1 MAFAIRLSFPFIYRG
16 LILFADAPKMSD
28 QQKPDEEEMNAAQ
41 LIGKYTIKEVST
53 GKSVTVESL
62 WRDQTCVL
70 MFFRRWACPFCRLD
84 AVRLSRIKPQLDAA
98 GVRVVGIGH
107 ENIGLD
113 DFRKGEYFKGVH
125 LLSDSARQCHQQI
138 TDYLELFVD
147 EERNAYKALGYKR
160 YSWFTIIPAILTTAS
175 RAKAAEAKAEN
186 VGGDLTTGDGLLM
199 GGTLIVEKGGG
210 KVLLNY
216 QQETPEGYVGN
227 TSILEALGVSR

>member
-1 MAFAIRLSFPFIYRG
+1 MAFAMRLSFPFVYRG
-16 LILFADAPKMSD
+16 LILFADVSKVPA
-28 QQKPDEEEMNAAQ
+28 QEEEMNAAQ
-41 LIGKYTIKEVST
+41 LIGKFTLKEVSS

-98 GVRVVGIGH
+98 GVRLVGIGH

-113 DFRKGEYFKGVH
+113 DFRQGEYFKG
-125 LLSDSARQCHQQI
+125 
-138 TDYLELFVD
+138 ELYVD
-147 EERNAYKALGYKR
+147 EERNAYKALQYKR
-160 YSWFTIIPAILTTAS
+160 FSWFTIIPAILTSSA
-175 RAKAAEAKAEN
+175 RAKAAEAKSEK

-199 GGTLIVEKGGG
+199 GGTLVVEKGGN

-216 QQETPEGYVGN
+216 QQDTPEGFVGN
-227 TSILEALGVSR
+227 SAILDALGISR

>member
-16 LILFADAPKMSD
+16 LILFADVSKVP
-28 QQKPDEEEMNAAQ
+28 EEEMNAAQ
-41 LIGKYTIKEVST
+41 LIGKFTIKEVSS

-98 GVRVVGIGH
+98 GVRLVGIGH

-113 DFRKGEYFKGVH
+113 DFRQGEFFKGELY
-125 LLSDSARQCHQQI
+125 
-138 TDYLELFVD
+138 VD
-147 EERNAYKALGYKR
+147 EERNAYKALQYKR
-160 YSWFTIIPAILTTAS
+160 FSWFSIIPAILTSSS
-175 RAKAAEAKAEN
+175 RAKAAEAKSEK

-199 GGTLIVEKGGG
+199 GGTLVVEQGGN

-216 QQETPEGYVGN
+216 QQEVPEGFVGN
-227 TSILEALGVSR
+227 SAILDALGISR